1 MLLGDRTRRRH
12 RLGSTPLTTLTTQIR
27 DCPMPLAL
35 PQAINSQL
43 GYLVTPQSTGEQE
56 GEQRT
61 VAFPFRPLG
70 DLLRGFT
77 IARLLKLAARRFPLR
92 AGKDPRRRPDI
103 FPPLFE
109 RYRRYGM
116 AHLYGPN

>member
-12 RLGSTPLTTLTTQIR
+12 RLGSTPLTTLTTQIH
-27 DCPMPLAL
+27 DYPMPLAL

-43 GYLVTPQSTGEQE
+43 GYLVTPQSTGEQ
-56 GEQRT
+56 RT
-61 VAFPFRPLG
+61 VAFPSHPLG

-109 RYRRYGM
+109 HCRRDGT